1 MSDPVVTNPQ
11 PGSHRKKWIIRLGI
25 LAVAMV
31 GFAFLQ
37 VPLFRV
43 FCTHLGIYVPA
54 DQKLAAS
61 TGPVSPRTVT
71 VSFSGVQA
79 DGMGIIFHPE
89 TTMQTVH
96 IGERA
101 ENHFVFENDSDKTV
115 YFRAI
120 HDIYPYQAA
129 THLALIQCFCFT
141 NQTMKPHTK
150 KTLPVIYQVNR
161 GMNQLVS
168 RVSVMYTLEP
178 LAPNAPAQE
187 PNPIKQL
194 LSGGEPGGK

>member
-1 MSDPVVTNPQ
+1 MSAEEVTPTRT
-11 PGSHRKKWIIRLGI
+11 PGSQRRKWLWRLGI
-25 LAVAMV
+25 VVAAMV
-31 GFAFLQ
+31 GFAFVQ

-54 DQKLAAS
+54 NEKLAAS
-61 TGPVSPRTVT
+61 SGPVSPREVT

-79 DGMGIIFHPE
+79 DGMDILFHPQAA
-89 TTMQTVH
+89 MQTAH
-96 IGERA
+96 IGQRVV
-101 ENHFVFENDSDKTV
+101 NHFDFINNTDHTV

-141 NQTMKPHTK
+141 NQVMKPHTH

-161 GMNQLVS
+161 GLDPLVA
-168 RVSVMYTLEP
+168 RVSIMYTLEKIVP
-178 LAPNAPAQE
+178 GAPNQPS
-187 PNPIKQL
+187 PFKNL
-194 LSGGEPGGK
+194 LPGGE